1 MVGKTKACIVFIKTR
16 TSLVA
21 RFTEQL
27 WIGKKK
33 QQKNGDKIFSKAV
46 ANRFMLTY
54 TLIPKFFSAKTFS
67 ILVKYFGQIFNS
79 KKMNFIDENKI
90 GLSKLRI

>member
-1 MVGKTKACIVFIKTR
+1 MFLLKQELPWLLDLQSNCE
-16 TSLVA
+16 L
-21 RFTEQL
+21 E
-27 WIGKKK
+27 KKK

-67 ILVKYFGQIFNS
+67 ISVKYFGQIFNS